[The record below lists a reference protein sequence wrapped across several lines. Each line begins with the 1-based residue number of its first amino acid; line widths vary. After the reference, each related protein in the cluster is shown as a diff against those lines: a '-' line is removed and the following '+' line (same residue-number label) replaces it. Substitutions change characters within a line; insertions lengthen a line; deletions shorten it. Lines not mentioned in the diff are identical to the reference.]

1 MSWASAHSRVSA
13 HAGQK
18 FELHVHLAPVGTYI
32 KHYSTITAS
41 HPVQPTPV
49 KVDVGKKKKESKDFL
64 GGLTPHNIID
74 QEDSDIQSTV
84 VWRDPFRMSVLD
96 FQRSA
101 LDKVAEVLKIF
112 IKYATEKGPLKGE
125 PLQREGFK
133 SFKTSMKENMED
145 LHFQLHHIKYKKE
158 VYAKLLASPTEVI
171 NEKCNMLITARNHTA
186 HQAYVKDDI
195 TPPHNPSKPSK
206 NRLGAGHVPL
216 RETKT
221 FGHTK
226 DVVVT
231 CLEFAEKVLEGMEE
245 AKQIVSG
252 SDKRECPVIELHT
265 KDKIN

>member
-1 MSWASAHSRVSA
+1 MA
-13 HAGQK
+13 
-18 FELHVHLAPVGTYI
+18 
-32 KHYSTITAS
+32 
-41 HPVQPTPV
+41 V

-101 LDKVAEVLKIF
+101 LDKVAEVLKIL
-112 IKYATEKGPLKGE
+112 IKYATEKGPLKDK
-125 PLQREGFK
+125 PLQREGPK
-133 SFKTSMKENMED
+133 SVKTGTKETMED
-145 LHFQLHHIKYKKE
+145 LHYQLHHIKYQKE
-158 VYAKLLASPTEVI
+158 VYAATLLSNLGQGDGKLKPVEAI
-171 NEKCNMLITARNHTA
+171 DAKCDMLITARNHTA
-186 HQAYVKDDI
+186 HQAYIKDDI

-216 RETKT
+216 RETRT
-221 FGHTK
+221 FRHTK

-245 AKQIVSG
+245 ANQIVSG
-252 SDKRECPVIELHT
+252 LADTV
-265 KDKIN
+265 

>member
-1 MSWASAHSRVSA
+1 MYHNPNTIVS
-13 HAGQK
+13 
-18 FELHVHLAPVGTYI
+18 L
-32 KHYSTITAS
+32 
-41 HPVQPTPV
+41 PVQPTAV

-101 LDKVAEVLKIF
+101 LDKLAEVLKIL
-112 IKYATEKGPLKGE
+112 IKYATEKGPLKGK

-133 SFKTSMKENMED
+133 TGMKETMED
-145 LHFQLHHIKYKKE
+145 LHFQLHHIKFQKDEY
-158 VYAKLLASPTEVI
+158 VKLLPNLGQREKLKPVEVI
-171 NEKCNMLITARNHTA
+171 DAKCDMLITARNHTA
-186 HQAYVKDDI
+186 HQAYIKDDI

-216 RETKT
+216 RETRT
-221 FGHTK
+221 FRHTK
-226 DVVVT
+226 EVVII

-245 AKQIVSG
+245 AKQIVS
-252 SDKRECPVIELHT
+252 C
-265 KDKIN
+265 